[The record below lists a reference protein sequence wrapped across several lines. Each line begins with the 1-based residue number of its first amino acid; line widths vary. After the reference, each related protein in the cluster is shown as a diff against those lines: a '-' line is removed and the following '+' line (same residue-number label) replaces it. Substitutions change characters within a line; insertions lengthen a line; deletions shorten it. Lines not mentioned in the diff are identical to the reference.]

1 MDEPGSTELAL
12 AIVGGLITAA
22 VYSAANGGVASLSEG
37 VLHAHAEGDDASAR
51 EAQRLIDR
59 GRAIRARLLVGR
71 VLALSLAAGA
81 AALLPLEPLLL
92 RMGAAVGV
100 AVFYGAMAHV
110 AATAVAQRGA
120 RGALRFLKAVRP
132 LELAMAPLAA
142 PLGALGALTERLI
155 PRPRESGEVGTL
167 ALEHLIGRGEEA
179 GTFAEEHAD
188 MLRSVLEFRDTVA
201 REVMV
206 PRTQVEAFEIG
217 TPLSEVALR
226 VEESGHSRYPVFR
239 EHVDHVEGVLYAKDL
254 FRWFREGR
262 PDEALASI
270 IRKPALFVP
279 ETRKIDSILRE
290 MQQRRF
296 HLGVVVDE
304 FGGVAGI
311 VTLEDILEEIV
322 GEIDDELDEAYQ
334 PVAECAPGRFVA
346 DADVSVYDLADYL
359 GEPLDD
365 GEGDYDSLG
374 GMIVQL
380 AGRVPQVGE
389 EVHAGAFDLRVI
401 EADDRHVQRVEIVR
415 RGVVDA
421 AQ

>member
-37 VLHAHAEGDDASAR
+37 VLHAHAEGVDASAR

-155 PRPRESGEVGTL
+155 PRPRESG
-167 ALEHLIGRGEEA
+167 EA

>member
-1 MDEPGSTELAL
+1 MELAF

-22 VYSAANGGVASLSEG
+22 VYSAANGGVASLGDG
-37 VLHAHAEGDDASAR
+37 VLHAHAEGNDSLGR
-51 EAQRLIDR
+51 EAKRLIER
-59 GRAIRARLLVGR
+59 GRAVRARLLIGR
-71 VLALSLAAGA
+71 VLALSVAAGSA
-81 AALLPLEPLLL
+81 TLLPLPSFWWRL
-92 RMGAAVGV
+92 GAALGV
-100 AVFYGAMAHV
+100 ALVYGMLAHV

-120 RGALRFLKAVRP
+120 RGALKFLRGVRP

-167 ALEHLIGRGEEA
+167 ALEHLIERGEEA

-206 PRTQVEAFEIG
+206 PRTQVEAFAVA
-217 TPLSEVALR
+217 TPLAEVAQR

-239 EHVDHVEGVLYAKDL
+239 DSIDHVEGVLYAKDL
-254 FRWFREGR
+254 FRWFREGGN
-262 PDEALASI
+262 EAETLESL
-270 IRKPALFVP
+270 IRKPALFIP

-322 GEIDDELDEAYQ
+322 GEIDDELDEAYH
-334 PVAECAPGRFVA
+334 PVAESAPGRFVA
-346 DADVSVYDLADYL
+346 DADVSVYDLNEFLD
-359 GEPLDD
+359 EPIDD

-389 EVHAGAFDLRVI
+389 EVQAGRYDLRVL

-415 RGVVDA
+415 KSVVDA